1 MTLLYGVLREMVFGH
16 LGVAH
21 GQPAVGIFTTLG
33 QSQMF
38 EITNTHIGYWKDS
51 NKCWYPVI
59 DAFVGSTMEYC
70 AAIFE
75 EHIERLRYADLHGS
89 NT

>member
-1 MTLLYGVLREMVFGH
+1 MTLPYGVLREMVFGH

-38 EITNTHIGYWKDS
+38 EITNTHIGY
-51 NKCWYPVI
+51 
-59 DAFVGSTMEYC
+59 
-70 AAIFE
+70 
-75 EHIERLRYADLHGS
+75 
-89 NT
+89 